1 MSVKLET
8 VAMLPLLAPA
18 DEQRPVAWRRGP
30 VLLSQLRD
38 AIAAMAAQL
47 PVGRAMVNLCEDRY
61 NFIASYAAAL
71 SAGHVVLLPSSR
83 AGQVVAEVQ
92 AAHPDSYCWDDAAV
106 NAAMAL
112 ASRNTHVVD
121 ERAAADATVM
131 IGFTSGSTGQSQVFP
146 KTWGSVCAS
155 TVANARCIREALG
168 LAETQNAWV
177 LATVPPQHMYG
188 MELSVLLSLVGG
200 MAVHTGK
207 PLFPADIAEA
217 IEQLPR
223 PRILVSTPVHLRAIV
238 ESGLCFPPVDLIIS
252 ATAPL
257 DQALAT
263 AASAVLGGPL
273 QEMFGSTET
282 CIFATRRTA
291 QEPLWTLYPGVELE
305 PLEDGTQVHAP
316 WFAGPVKLN
325 DLVEMHGQRQFAVR
339 GRSADMI
346 DVAGKRASLAD
357 ITRRLLAIPGVQD
370 AAVFQP
376 DAVRA
381 GAICRVAALV
391 VAPGLNSR
399 DILRQLSASVDS
411 AFLPRPLVLV
421 ERLPRNELGKLP
433 RQALLQTLANA

>member
-1 MSVKLET
+1 MSGMP
-8 VAMLPLLAPA
+8 ASMLPLLSPA
-18 DEQRPVAWRRGP
+18 DARRPVAWRRGP
-30 VLLSQLRD
+30 VLLGQLRD
-38 AIAAMAAQL
+38 AMSAIAARL
-47 PVGRAMVNLCEDRY
+47 PSGTAMVNLCEDRY

-71 SAGHVVLLPSSR
+71 SLGHVVLLPSSR
-83 AGQVVAEVQ
+83 AGQVIAEVQ

-112 ASRNTHVVD
+112 ASRNEHVVD
-121 ERAAADATVM
+121 ERAPADATVM

-155 TVANARCIREALG
+155 TVANARCIRDALG
-168 LAETQNAWV
+168 LDDSQSAWV

-188 MELSVLLSLVGG
+188 MELSVMLALVGG

-207 PLFPADIAEA
+207 PLFPADIAQA

-223 PRILVSTPVHLRAIV
+223 PRILVSTPVHLRAMV
-238 ESGLCFPPVDLIIS
+238 ESGLKFPPVDLIIS

-257 DQALAT
+257 DQSLAA
-263 AASAVLGGPL
+263 AASEVLGGPL

-291 QEPLWTLYPGVELE
+291 SEPLWQLYPGVKLE
-305 PLEDGTQVHAP
+305 PLDDGTRVHAP
-316 WFAGPVKLN
+316 WFVEPVKLN
-325 DLVEMHGQRQFAVR
+325 DLVEMQGARQFTVR

-381 GAICRVAALV
+381 GAITRVAALA
-391 VAPGLNSR
+391 VAPGLNAR
-399 DILRQLSASVDS
+399 DILRQLSTSVDS
-411 AFLPRPLVLV
+411 AFLPRPLLLV
-421 ERLPRNELGKLP
+421 DRLPRNELGKLP
-433 RQALLQTLANA
+433 RQALLDALARG